1 MGGGT
6 HHLAR
11 TNNQVI
17 RKRKRQ
23 AIRVSHR
30 GIEDKTFGYEID
42 SPVASSMWTGRLVN
56 RLRGFVWLRTRQH
69 LFPASEI
76 PNARCSGIKNTHPI
90 VLGLPAFVSPRQL

>member
-42 SPVASSMWTGRLVN
+42 SPVASSMDCEI
-56 RLRGFVWLRTRQH
+56 
-69 LFPASEI
+69 SE
-76 PNARCSGIKNTHPI
+76 
-90 VLGLPAFVSPRQL
+90 